1 MTHLPESTV
10 IPVPE
15 ANASISEGIGDLILY
30 VTIGHFVY
38 KGVGAT
44 SVKSMSEFAINFSYC
59 KVISEAHTHSFVESP
74 DEVHPTII
82 LIVFEY

>member
-1 MTHLPESTV
+1 MTQLPESTV

-30 VTIGHFVY
+30 ATIGHFVY

-44 SVKSMSEFAINFSYC
+44 SVKSISEFPIKYSFS
-59 KVISEAHTHSFVESP
+59 KVISEAHTQTF
-74 DEVHPTII
+74 DEVHPTLK